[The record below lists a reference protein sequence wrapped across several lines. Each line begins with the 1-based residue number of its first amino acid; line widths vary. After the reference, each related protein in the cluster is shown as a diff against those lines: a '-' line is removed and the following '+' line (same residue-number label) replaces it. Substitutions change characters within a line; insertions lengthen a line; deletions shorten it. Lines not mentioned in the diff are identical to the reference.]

1 MKWFGECSTLD
12 EVKALYKKLAK
23 QYHPDLGGDTE
34 TMQTINKE
42 YAFASAK
49 AIKDGN
55 LSEEETENEI
65 RFSEEYRRALE
76 QIIHLEGITV
86 ELVGYWIWVT
96 GNTIAVKSELKN
108 AGFFFASKKLAWYFR
123 TGEYK
128 VSKGSKKSLDEIKV
142 KYGSEVL
149 NGGKNYSKR
158 NYLQH

>member
-1 MKWFGECSTLD
+1 MKWFNDCQTLE

-23 QYHPDLGGDTE
+23 QYHPDLGGDTL
-34 TMQTINKE
+34 TMQEINKE

-49 AIKDGN
+49 AIKGAD

-65 RFSEEYRRALE
+65 RFSEEYRQAME
-76 QIIHLEGITV
+76 KIIHLEGITV

-96 GNTIAVKSELKN
+96 GNTYAVRATLKE
-108 AGFFFASKKLAWYFR
+108 AGYLFAPKKLAWYFR

-128 VSKGSKKSLDEIKV
+128 VSKGGKKSLDEIRS

-149 NGGKNYSKR
+149 NCDRPKYRKLSG
-158 NYLQH
+158 